1 MYGVVIAIMLAGA
14 NGTQPALPILV
25 ASFATLN
32 DCRMELV
39 EVSKLPDYELV
50 VSPLLGYS
58 VSRKVDGDTT
68 IVFCVKNIVS
78 I

>member
-14 NGTQPALPILV
+14 SEPKLPVLV
-25 ASFATLN
+25 ASYPTLN

-39 EVSKLPDYELV
+39 EVSKLPDYKLV
-50 VSPLLGYS
+50 VSPLLSYA
-58 VSRKVDGDTT
+58 VSREVGGDIT
-68 IVFCVKNIVS
+68 IAFCVKNLVS

>member
-14 NGTQPALPILV
+14 SEPKLPVLV
-25 ASFATLN
+25 ASYATLN

-39 EVSKLPDYELV
+39 EVSKLPNYKLV
-50 VSPLLGYS
+50 VSPLLSYS
-58 VSRKVDGDTT
+58 VSREVGGDIT
-68 IVFCVKNIVS
+68 IAFCVKNIVS

>member
-14 NGTQPALPILV
+14 SEPKLPVLV
-25 ASFATLN
+25 ASYPTLN

-39 EVSKLPDYELV
+39 EVSKLPDYKLV
-50 VSPLLGYS
+50 VSPLLSYA
-58 VSRKVDGDTT
+58 VSREVGGDIT
-68 IVFCVKNIVS
+68 IAFCVKNIVS